1 MHQILERVRL
11 SQIFQ
16 AAPVLAPV
24 GFLQQGAHAGQI
36 QLARGLRR
44 GLVLVVVVLPGF
56 PVQRIVEVHSS
67 LCQRWQVLQLVSVR
81 AS

>member
-1 MHQILERVRL
+1 MHQVLERVRL
-11 SQIFQ
+11 RQILQ

-44 GLVLVVVVLPGF
+44 GFLVVVMPGF
-56 PVQRIVEVHSS
+56 FDRV
-67 LCQRWQVLQLVSVR
+67 
-81 AS
+81 